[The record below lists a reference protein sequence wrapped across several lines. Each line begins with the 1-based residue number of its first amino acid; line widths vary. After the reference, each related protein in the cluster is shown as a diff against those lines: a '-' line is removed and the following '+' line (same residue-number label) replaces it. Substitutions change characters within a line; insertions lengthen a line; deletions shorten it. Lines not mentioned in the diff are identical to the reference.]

1 MRYCHH
7 CGAEVGPQAEV
18 CDECDGDLFE
28 PPEDLRA
35 DLEGV
40 GDADDADAEAAG
52 EADAAV
58 DDVEDGERDVD
69 AAAADGAVADDADA
83 DDGAGDDADDE
94 TGDDAEADAA
104 AGEDGDEGDS
114 RVDSLFSSD
123 DSTADASDDE
133 QGFVAKIKDL
143 FQ

>member
-28 PPEDLRA
+28 PPEDLRT
-35 DLEGV
+35 DLEGAA
-40 GDADDADAEAAG
+40 DADDAEVEAAEEADAEVADAEAG
-52 EADAAV
+52 EP
-58 DDVEDGERDVD
+58 DVD
-69 AAAADGAVADDADA
+69 AGAADGAAA
-83 DDGAGDDADDE
+83 DDGDDGADAVAGDDADE
-94 TGDDAEADAA
+94 GADAA
-104 AGEDGDEGDS
+104 AGDDAEDDEADN

-123 DSTADASDDE
+123 ESTADASNDE
-133 QGFVAKIKDL
+133 QGFVAKIKAL

>member
-35 DLEGV
+35 DLEGI
-40 GDADDADAEAAG
+40 
-52 EADAAV
+52 
-58 DDVEDGERDVD
+58 
-69 AAAADGAVADDADA
+69 ADA
-83 DDGAGDDADDE
+83 DDGDTE
-94 TGDDAEADAA
+94 DAEADAA
-104 AGEDGDEGDS
+104 EGADAEVADIEDGEPDVDAETVDGAAAAAAGSEDEADAEAEVDADAAAGDDGDAEGDG

-123 DSTADASDDE
+123 GSTADASDDE
-133 QGFVAKIKDL
+133 QGFVAKIKAL

>member
-35 DLEGV
+35 DLEEV
-40 GDADDADAEAAG
+40 ADADDAEDDAAE
-52 EADAAV
+52 EADPEVA
-58 DDVEDGERDVD
+58 DVEDSEPDVD
-69 AAAADGAVADDADA
+69 AAAADGADTVSEGDA
-83 DDGAGDDADDE
+83 DD
-94 TGDDAEADAA
+94 EADAA
-104 AGEDGDEGDS
+104 AGDDGDEGHG

-123 DSTADASDDE
+123 ESTADASDDD
-133 QGFVAKIKDL
+133 QGFVAKIKGL
-143 FQ
+143 FR

>member
-35 DLEGV
+35 DLDEV
-40 GDADDADAEAAG
+40 ADADDAEAAEDADAESAA
-52 EADAAV
+52 
-58 DDVEDGERDVD
+58 VEDGEPDVD
-69 AAAADGAVADDADA
+69 AAAADGAAADDVDDEAEDGA
-83 DDGAGDDADDE
+83 DD
-94 TGDDAEADAA
+94 EADAA
-104 AGEDGDEGDS
+104 TDDDGDAGHG

-123 DSTADASDDE
+123 ESTADASDDE
-133 QGFVAKIKDL
+133 QGFVAKIKGL

>member
-40 GDADDADAEAAG
+40 ADADDAEADAAEGADDGEGAEPDVDAEAADG
-52 EADAAV
+52 ASADA
-58 DDVEDGERDVD
+58 
-69 AAAADGAVADDADA
+69 A
-83 DDGAGDDADDE
+83 DDGAGAEDD
-94 TGDDAEADAA
+94 ADAA
-104 AGEDGDEGDS
+104 AGEDGDDGHG

-123 DSTADASDDE
+123 ESTADASDDE
-133 QGFVAKIKDL
+133 QGFVAKIKGL
-143 FQ
+143 FR